1 MTVRSASPEDAEHL
15 VPLVDQLGYPTK
27 AAEIGRRLQRN
38 ATSDYAA
45 WVFDANSGSG
55 VIGFAAGHLL
65 LPYEDDAAAAQLMIL
80 VADELHGASGA
91 GIALVEQFES
101 WATARGA
108 SRSIVSSGLDR
119 VATHRF
125 YLPRGYEHTGCASGD
140 SSSRANYTRPQQ
152 EP

>member
-1 MTVRSASPEDAEHL
+1 VRSASPEDAEQL
-15 VPLVDQLGYPTK
+15 VPPFDQLGYPTE

-45 WVFDANSGSG
+45 WVFDADSGSG
-55 VIGFAAGHLL
+55 AIGFAAGHLL
-65 LPYEDDAAAAQLMIL
+65 LPYENDAAAAQLMIL
-80 VADELHGASGA
+80 VVDEHRASGD

-119 VATHRF
+119 VATHGF
-125 YLPRGYEHTGCASGD
+125 YLRRGYEHTGVRFG
-140 SSSRANYTRPQQ
+140 RQL
-152 EP
+152 